1 MNAGPT
7 NTHSPHLGLE
17 DLLAEVNGQAID
29 HLAREHLAT
38 CGDCHAEA
46 LRWGTVAGGVR
57 ALAAAT
63 PEVAQPA
70 WPRRTGLPAL
80 AGRKP
85 RAMLA
90 VGAAA
95 VLLLIGGVSYG
106 VTAAF
111 TTGHAT
117 SPAGTKTA
125 ALTRVSGCADLK
137 QAAGTLE
144 HVNGTSV
151 VIKTANGQLV
161 TVTTT
166 GSTMV
171 NVSGAPLSDITDGAS
186 VIAAGRES
194 GGVIAASSVGIGS
207 PFRPF
212 GRHGKVVTP
221 PGIVAVQGTVAD
233 ASTGGFTVV
242 TPAGTQVQVTIS
254 SDTKVDVLHA
264 SLSQLQTGAVT
275 IAVGHAG
282 PDGTLAAAAITQPPP
297 QWRGHIE
304 YKGCSPAS
312 VDDAITTALIT
323 SH

>member
-1 MNAGPT
+1 MNAEPT
-7 NTHSPHLGLE
+7 NTNSPHLDLE

-38 CGDCHAEA
+38 CGRCHAEA
-46 LRWGTVAGGVR
+46 LRWGTVASGVR
-57 ALAAAT
+57 AVAAAA

-70 WPRRTGLPAL
+70 RPRLPAL
-80 AGRKP
+80 AARKP

-90 VGAAA
+90 ASAAA
-95 VLLLIGGVSYG
+95 GLLLIGGVSYG

-117 SPAGTKTA
+117 SPVGTKTA
-125 ALTRVSGCADLK
+125 ALTRVSACADLK

-144 HVNGTSV
+144 QVNGTSLV
-151 VIKTANGQLV
+151 VKTANGQSV

-171 NVSGAPLSDITDGAS
+171 SVSGAPASDITDGAS
-186 VIAAGRES
+186 VIVAGRES
-194 GGVIAASSVGIGS
+194 GGVIAASSVGIGW
-207 PFRPF
+207 PFS
-212 GRHGKVVTP
+212 RHGRVVTP
-221 PGIVAVQGTVAD
+221 RGIVAVQGTVAD

-242 TPAGTQVQVTIS
+242 TPTGAQVRVTIS

-275 IAVGHAG
+275 IAVGRTG
-282 PDGTLAAAAITQPPP
+282 PDGTLVAAAIMQPPP
-297 QWRGHIE
+297 QWRFGHIE

-312 VDDAITTALIT
+312 VDAAITTALIAGP
-323 SH
+323 